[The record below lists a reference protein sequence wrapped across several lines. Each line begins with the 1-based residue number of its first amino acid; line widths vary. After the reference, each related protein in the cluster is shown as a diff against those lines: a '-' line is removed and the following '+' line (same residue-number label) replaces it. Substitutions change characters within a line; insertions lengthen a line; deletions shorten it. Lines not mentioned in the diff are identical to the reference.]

1 MHYLDIGNHGDAI
14 PISHPSARS
23 VRVHETRRARSNG
36 WRCSMFRVSI
46 ESETRHLIAY
56 RTSFCT
62 RRRRDSA
69 VELQHYAIPSSV
81 PLQSAE
87 DGVKLYLPCYRYSGR
102 VRFEAILASLP
113 ILAMNSF
120 VRTSAYLQIRA
131 AGRSIP
137 GACCVRLSRD
147 ITCSESLSDV
157 LRVWTWWLDWNGFT

>member
-1 MHYLDIGNHGDAI
+1 
-14 PISHPSARS
+14 
-23 VRVHETRRARSNG
+23 
-36 WRCSMFRVSI
+36 MFRVSI

-62 RRRRDSA
+62 RRRRGSA

-87 DGVKLYLPCYRYSGR
+87 GCEAVLIMLQIFSEF
-102 VRFEAILASLP
+102 RFEGILASLP

-157 LRVWTWWLDWNGFT
+157 LRVWTWWLDWNEFA